1 MKLKKSLAAGIIGA
15 GNISPFHIR
24 GYIQANVK
32 LKAIVDII
40 KKRGEEKAQK
50 YKIEKVFTDYKKML
64 IECPEIDVVSVC
76 VPNYL
81 HAQIT
86 IDCLNAGKHVLCEK
100 PPALNG
106 KQALEMK
113 KTAEKKGKLLM
124 FDFNN
129 RARKDIQALMTHI
142 KNGEIGRVNSAQ
154 AKWTRRHGIPGF
166 GGWFTQKTLA
176 GGGPVIDLLHM
187 MDLALYFMEYP
198 EPEWVLAQ
206 TFEDFS
212 TNSDF
217 KGPWGFPDVK
227 EGKVD
232 VETASHAFIKFRTG
246 QVLFARTSWAEMN
259 KFVENFGV
267 ALQGTKAGVKL
278 STLVETY
285 GDDFMA
291 AEANA
296 DNLCEIYT
304 MEHGHPIDRK
314 IKVDPDPKMG
324 RELSI
329 NNFVNAVL
337 GKEEPLNTPQQ
348 AVVLMKIID
357 ALYKSAQTG
366 KPVKID

>member
-1 MKLKKSLAAGIIGA
+1 
-15 GNISPFHIR
+15 
-24 GYIQANVK
+24 
-32 LKAIVDII
+32 
-40 KKRGEEKAQK
+40 
-50 YKIEKVFTDYKKML
+50 
-64 IECPEIDVVSVC
+64 
-76 VPNYL
+76 
-81 HAQIT
+81 
-86 IDCLNAGKHVLCEK
+86 
-100 PPALNG
+100 
-106 KQALEMK
+106 
-113 KTAEKKGKLLM
+113 
-124 FDFNN
+124 
-129 RARKDIQALMTHI
+129 
-142 KNGEIGRVNSAQ
+142 
-154 AKWTRRHGIPGF
+154 
-166 GGWFTQKTLA
+166 
-176 GGGPVIDLLHM
+176 
-187 MDLALYFMEYP
+187 
-198 EPEWVLAQ
+198 
-206 TFEDFS
+206 
-212 TNSDF
+212 
-217 KGPWGFPDVK
+217 
-227 EGKVD
+227 
-232 VETASHAFIKFRTG
+232 
-246 QVLFARTSWAEMN
+246 MN